1 MTRRPRLAI
10 TLGDPAGIGPE
21 LLLKSLPALYA
32 SAELVVVGARAGVE
46 LLERKGGA
54 PFGWSWEPATGG
66 EFGAAWTLRRGESE
80 AHWVDP
86 MPGLQ
91 SEIALGQGS
100 AASGRCAVEAIRL
113 GARLVLDGR
122 ADALV
127 TLPISKAA
135 AHAAGHPFPGH
146 TEYLQALT
154 GAPKVRMAFLG
165 PRLRVVLHTVHQSL
179 RSAIDEL
186 EADAL
191 ADTLAFSAEQLARLE
206 GLDEP
211 RIALA
216 ALNPHA
222 GEQGAFGEEEV
233 ILADA
238 LDLARR
244 RSTYP
249 GARFSGPHPAD
260 SLFRR
265 AADGEFD
272 AVVALYHDQGL
283 IAVKTLEGDKAV
295 NVTLGLPFVRTSP
308 DHGTAF
314 DKAGRW
320 IADPTNF
327 QEAASVAIRLSGRLK
342 GIWWTSPA

>member
-1 MTRRPRLAI
+1 MRRPRLAI

-21 LLLKSLPALYA
+21 LLLKSLPALNA
-32 SAELVVVGARAGVE
+32 VAELVVVGARAGVE
-46 LLERKGGA
+46 LLERQGGA
-54 PFGWSWEPATGG
+54 PFRWSWEPATGG
-66 EFGAAWTLRRGESE
+66 EFGAAWTLRREDWE

-91 SEIALGQGS
+91 DEITLGQGS
-100 AASGRCAVEAIRL
+100 AASGRCSVEAIRL
-113 GARLVLDGR
+113 GARFLLDGR

-135 AHAAGHPFPGH
+135 AHLAGHPFPGH

-165 PRLRVVLHTVHQSL
+165 PKLRVVLHSVHQSL

-186 EADAL
+186 EAGAV
-191 ADTLAFSAEQLARLE
+191 ADTLAFSADQLGRLE

-222 GEQGAFGEEEV
+222 GEQGAFGDEEV
-233 ILADA
+233 LLADA
-238 LDLARR
+238 LSLARR
-244 RSTYP
+244 RSTYS

-260 SLFRR
+260 SLFHR
-265 AADGEFD
+265 AAKGEFD

-283 IAVKTLEGDKAV
+283 IPVKTLEGDKAV

-320 IADPTNF
+320 MADASNF
-327 QEAASVAIRLSGRLK
+327 QEAATVAMRLAGRLK
-342 GIWWTSPA
+342 GLQWTPSA

>member
-1 MTRRPRLAI
+1 MRRPRLAI

-21 LLLKSLPALYA
+21 LLLKSIPELSAM
-32 SAELVVVGARAGVE
+32 AELAVVGARAGVE
-46 LLERKGGA
+46 LLERAGHA

-66 EFGAAWTLRRGESE
+66 EFGAAWTLRRGEAE
-80 AHWVDP
+80 IHWVDP
-86 MPGLQ
+86 MPGMQNEL
-91 SEIALGQGS
+91 ALGQGS

-113 GARLVLDGR
+113 AARFVTDGR

-135 AHAAGHPFPGH
+135 AMASGHPFPGH

-165 PRLRVVLHTVHQSL
+165 PKLRVVLHSVHQSL
-179 RSAIDEL
+179 RSAIEEL
-186 EADAL
+186 DADAV
-191 ADTLAFSAEQLARLE
+191 ADTLAFSAEQLGRLE
-206 GLDEP
+206 GLAEP

-222 GEQGAFGEEEV
+222 GEQGAFGDEEV
-233 ILADA
+233 VLSDA

-244 RSTYP
+244 RSTVP
-249 GARFSGPHPAD
+249 GARFSGPHSAD

-265 AADGEFD
+265 LAGGEFD

-283 IAVKTLEGDKAV
+283 IPVKTLEGDRAV

-314 DKAGRW
+314 DKAGQW
-320 IADPTNF
+320 IADPSNF
-327 QEAASVAIRLSGRLK
+327 QEAARVAIRLAGRLK
-342 GIWWTSPA
+342 GQPWMTPA

>member
-1 MTRRPRLAI
+1 MRRPRLAI

-21 LLLKSLPALYA
+21 LLLKSLPALNTV
-32 SAELVVVGARAGVE
+32 AELVVVGARAGVE
-46 LLERKGGA
+46 LLERQGRA
-54 PFGWSWEPATGG
+54 PFSWSWEPATGG
-66 EFGAAWTLRRGESE
+66 EFGAAWTLRRGEFE

-91 SEIALGQGS
+91 EEIQLGQGS
-100 AASGRCAVEAIRL
+100 AATGRCSVEAIRL
-113 GARLVLDGR
+113 GARFLLDGR

-135 AHAAGHPFPGH
+135 AFAAGHPFPGH

-165 PRLRVVLHTVHQSL
+165 PKLRVVLHSVHQSL

-186 EADAL
+186 EAGAL
-191 ADTLAFSAEQLARLE
+191 ADTLVFSAEQLGRLE

-222 GEQGAFGEEEV
+222 GEQGAFGDEE
-233 ILADA
+233 ILLHDA
-238 LDLARR
+238 LELARR
-244 RSTYP
+244 RSAYP
-249 GARFSGPHPAD
+249 GARFSGPHSAD

-265 AADGEFD
+265 AAEGEFD

-283 IAVKTLEGDKAV
+283 IPVKTLEGDKAV

-314 DKAGRW
+314 DKAGHW
-320 IADPTNF
+320 IADPSNF
-327 QEAASVAIRLSGRLK
+327 QEAAVVAMRLAGRFK
-342 GIWWTSPA
+342 GLQWTPPA

>member
-1 MTRRPRLAI
+1 MRRPRLAV

-21 LLLKSLPALYA
+21 LLLKSLPTLNMV
-32 SAELVVVGARAGVE
+32 AELVVVGARAGVE
-46 LLERKGGA
+46 LLERQGGA
-54 PFGWSWEPATGG
+54 PFTWSWEPATGG
-66 EFGAAWTLRRGESE
+66 EFGAAWTLRRDDWE

-86 MPGLQ
+86 VPGLQ
-91 SEIALGQGS
+91 DEIALGTGS
-100 AASGRCAVEAIRL
+100 AVSGRCSIEAIRL
-113 GARLVLDGR
+113 GARFLQDGR

-165 PRLRVVLHTVHQSL
+165 PKLRVVLHSVHQSL

-186 EADAL
+186 EAGAV
-191 ADTLAFSAEQLARLE
+191 ADTLAFSAEQLGRLE

-222 GEQGAFGEEEV
+222 GEQGAFGHEEV

-238 LDLARR
+238 LELARR
-244 RSTYP
+244 RSAYP
-249 GARFSGPHPAD
+249 GARFSGPHSAD

-265 AADGEFD
+265 AAEGEFD

-283 IAVKTLEGDKAV
+283 IPVKTLEGDKAV

-320 IADPTNF
+320 IADATNF
-327 QEAASVAIRLSGRLK
+327 QEACSVALRLAGRLK
-342 GIWWTSPA
+342 GQRWMPPA

>member
-1 MTRRPRLAI
+1 MRRPRLAI

-21 LLLKSLPALYA
+21 LLLKSLPGLQAA
-32 SAELVVVGARAGVE
+32 AELVIVGARAGVE
-46 LLERKGGA
+46 LLERHGGA
-54 PFGWSWEPATGG
+54 GFSWTWEPATGG
-66 EFGAAWTLRRGESE
+66 EFGAAWTLRRGDWE

-86 MPGLQ
+86 MPGMQ
-91 SEIALGQGS
+91 DAITLGQGS
-100 AASGRCAVEAIRL
+100 AASGRCSVEAIRL
-113 GARLVLDGR
+113 GARFLQDGR

-135 AHAAGHPFPGH
+135 ALSAGHPFPGH

-165 PRLRVVLHTVHQSL
+165 PKLRVVLHSVHQSL
-179 RSAIDEL
+179 RSAIEEL
-186 EADAL
+186 EAGAV
-191 ADTLAFSAEQLARLE
+191 ADTLVFAAEQLGKLE

-222 GEQGAFGEEEV
+222 GEQGAFGDEEV
-233 ILADA
+233 ILGDA
-238 LDLARR
+238 LELARR
-244 RSTYP
+244 RSSYP
-249 GARFSGPHPAD
+249 GARFSGPHSAD

-265 AADGEFD
+265 MEEGEFD

-283 IAVKTLEGDKAV
+283 IPVKTLEGDKAV

-327 QEAASVAIRLSGRLK
+327 QEAAATALRLAGRLK
-342 GIWWTSPA
+342 GVAWTPPA

>member
-1 MTRRPRLAI
+1 MRRPRLAI

-21 LLLKSLPALYA
+21 LLLKSLPELNAV
-32 SAELVVVGARAGVE
+32 AELVVVGARAGVE
-46 LLERKGGA
+46 LLERHGPP
-54 PFGWSWEPATGG
+54 PFSWNWEPATGG
-66 EFGAAWTLRRGESE
+66 EFGAAWTLRRDDSE

-91 SEIALGQGS
+91 DEIILGQGS
-100 AASGRCAVEAIRL
+100 ADSGRCSVEAIRL
-113 GARLVLDGR
+113 GARFLLDGR

-135 AHAAGHPFPGH
+135 ARASGHPFPGH

-154 GAPKVRMAFLG
+154 GAPMVRMAFLG
-165 PRLRVVLHTVHQSL
+165 PRLRVVLHSVHQSL

-186 EADAL
+186 EADTVAE
-191 ADTLAFSAEQLARLE
+191 TLLFAAEQLGRLE
-206 GLDEP
+206 GLLEP

-222 GEQGAFGEEEV
+222 GEQGAFGDEEGL
-233 ILADA
+233 LADA
-238 LDLARR
+238 LALARLR
-244 RSTYP
+244 THGS
-249 GARFSGPHPAD
+249 GAVFSGPHSAD

-320 IADPTNF
+320 IADPSNF
-327 QEAASVAIRLSGRLK
+327 HEAAAVALRLAGRLK
-342 GIWWTSPA
+342 GQQWMSPA

>member
-1 MTRRPRLAI
+1 MRRPRLAI

-21 LLLKSLPALYA
+21 LLLKSLPALSEA
-32 SAELVVVGARAGVE
+32 AELVVVGARAGVE
-46 LLERKGGA
+46 LLERSGQT
-54 PFGWSWEPATGG
+54 PFSWSWEPATGG
-66 EFGAAWTLRRGESE
+66 EFGAAWTLRRGDAEI
-80 AHWVDP
+80 HWVDP
-86 MPGLQ
+86 MPGMQDELQ
-91 SEIALGQGS
+91 LGQGS
-100 AASGRCAVEAIRL
+100 AASGRCAVEAVRL
-113 GARLVLDGR
+113 GARFAMDGR

-127 TLPISKAA
+127 TLPLSKAA
-135 AHAAGHPFPGH
+135 AMSAGHPFPGH

-165 PRLRVVLHTVHQSL
+165 PKLRVVLHSVHQSL
-179 RSAIDEL
+179 RSAIEEL
-186 EADAL
+186 EAGAV

-211 RIALA
+211 RVALA

-222 GEQGAFGEEEV
+222 GEQGAFGDEEV
-233 ILADA
+233 ILSDA

-244 RSTYP
+244 RTAYP

-283 IAVKTLEGDKAV
+283 IPVKTLEGDKAV

-320 IADPTNF
+320 IGDPSNF
-327 QEAASVAIRLSGRLK
+327 QEAAAAAIRLAGRLK
-342 GIWWTSPA
+342 GQKWMSPA

>member
-1 MTRRPRLAI
+1 MRRPRLAI
-10 TLGDPAGIGPE
+10 TLGDPSGIGPE
-21 LLLKSLPALYA
+21 LLLKSLPALNA
-32 SAELVVVGARAGVE
+32 VAELVVVGARAGVE
-46 LLERKGGA
+46 LLERQGRA
-54 PFGWSWEPATGG
+54 PFSWSWEPATGG
-66 EFGAAWTLRRGESE
+66 EFGAAWTLHRGESE
-80 AHWVDP
+80 TNWVDP

-91 SEIALGQGS
+91 ESLVLGQGS
-100 AASGRCAVEAIRL
+100 ASSGRCSVEAIRL
-113 GARLVLDGR
+113 ASRFLLDGR

-135 AHAAGHPFPGH
+135 CHAAGHPFPGH
-146 TEYLQALT
+146 TEHLQALT

-165 PRLRVVLHTVHQSL
+165 PRLRVVLHSVHQSL

-186 EADAL
+186 EAGSI
-191 ADTLAFSAEQLARLE
+191 ADTLVFAAEQLGRLE

-222 GEQGAFGEEEV
+222 GEQGAFGDEEV
-233 ILADA
+233 LLADA
-238 LDLARR
+238 LGLARR
-244 RSTYP
+244 RSAYP
-249 GARFSGPHPAD
+249 GARFSGPHSAD

-283 IAVKTLEGDKAV
+283 IPVKTLEGDKAV

-320 IADPTNF
+320 IADPTSF
-327 QEAASVAIRLSGRLK
+327 QEAARVALRLAGRVK
-342 GIWWTSPA
+342 GQRWMLPG